1 MGQYSLMRR
10 NKRGPL
16 TVVVLAGVLSITLV
30 MRLIGRTP
38 HAHAPTAPGHPTTA
52 TPKEPVH
59 PFIPSPQVT
68 KPAVAPCRA
77 RDLHDLVAAIRQT
90 EQDLAPTLKK
100 QKEDGAPVACRG
112 EVDNRKWAAFVDVF
126 SKDASSCVARDGE
139 LDSQWNLVQ
148 SAVTALDGCVDCTR
162 PRAARTLSCQRADE
176 LLAAAEKATPAP

>member
-1 MGQYSLMRR
+1 MGQYRPMRR

-38 HAHAPTAPGHPTTA
+38 HAQAPGHPTTA
-52 TPKEPVH
+52 TPTEFVH
-59 PFIPSPQVT
+59 PFIPTPQVV
-68 KPAVAPCRA
+68 KPAIAPCRG
-77 RDLHDLVAAIRQT
+77 RDLHDLVAAIRQS
-90 EQDLAPTLKK
+90 QKNLPPALKK
-100 QKEDGAPVACRG
+100 QAENGAAAACRG
-112 EVDNRKWAAFVDVF
+112 EADNRKWSAFVDVF
-126 SKDASSCVARDGE
+126 SKDASGCVARDSE

-176 LLAAAEKATPAP
+176 LLAAADKATPSP

>member
-1 MGQYSLMRR
+1 MGQYPHMRR

-38 HAHAPTAPGHPTTA
+38 HAHAPTATGHPTTA
-52 TPKEPVH
+52 TPKELVH

-68 KPAVAPCRA
+68 KPPVAPCRA

-90 EQDLAPTLKK
+90 EKNLAPTLKK
-100 QKEDGAPVACRG
+100 QKEDGAPVTCRG
-112 EVDNRKWAAFVDVF
+112 DADNHKWSAFVDVF
-126 SKDASSCVARDGE
+126 AKDASVCVARDSE

-148 SAVTALDGCVDCTR
+148 SAVTALVGCVDCTR
-162 PRAARTLSCQRADE
+162 PRDGRTVSCQRAGE
-176 LLAAAEKATPAP
+176 LLAAADKATPSP